1 LSVRL
6 QSFSFLCQC
15 LALNQ
20 SPETIER
27 LRYEIKRGSVDWES
41 IVQIANE
48 QLVSPALWIS
58 LMHKGLHE
66 DLPDELKYYLS
77 GLNNLNLQ
85 RNGRIKQQAEEIIMN
100 LNRIG
105 IEPILLKG
113 AALLFTNVF
122 SDPGVRILADLD
134 IMVSATDVEESL
146 KTLSSLGYRV
156 HEPDAPVFEWLH
168 HLPAMIRDGEPTA
181 IELHRQLFS
190 RKHGDIMVLTAED
203 CFNEATVIKT
213 MSLSFKILSLPHF
226 IIHNI
231 VHSEVQDGLFY
242 KGIVSLR
249 RLLDFAV
256 VSYSHPHAI
265 DWKSIEGKLKEHGF
279 RHIYRSYLHMAF
291 TLLNASVPH
300 AFGLKIGG
308 KFYLKKS
315 CLLMY
320 GSDRQKV
327 LVSWLTNPLRSFE
340 IYGSDRQKVLFSCFT
355 NPVRSFQ
362 IVLRDLTVER
372 LKVRFGCT
380 DGIVGLNKTRLKY
393 LWFLFRK
400 YVLNKSKC
408 S

>member
-1 LSVRL
+1 LSIRL
-6 QSFSFLCQC
+6 QRFLFLCQC
-15 LALNQ
+15 LALDQ
-20 SPETIER
+20 SPETIET
-27 LRYEIKRGSVDWES
+27 LHYEIKKGSVDWES

-48 QLVSPALWIS
+48 QLVSPALWVS
-58 LMHKGLHE
+58 LMHLGLHE

-77 GLNNLNLQ
+77 GLHNLNLQ
-85 RNGRIKQQAEEIIMN
+85 RNGLIKQQAEEIITS
-100 LNRIG
+100 LNRVG

-113 AALLFTNVF
+113 AALLFTNAF
-122 SDPGVRILADLD
+122 SDLGARIQADLD
-134 IMVSATDVEESL
+134 IMVLATDVEESR
-146 KTLSSLGYRV
+146 KTLSLLGYRV
-156 HEPDAPVFEWLH
+156 HEPDAPVFEWLQ
-168 HLPAMIRDGEPTA
+168 HLPAMIRDGEPAA

-190 RKHGDIMVLTAED
+190 RKYCDIMVLTAAD

-213 MSLSFKILSLPHF
+213 MSLSFKVLSLPHF

-231 VHSEVQDGLFY
+231 VHSEVQDRLFY
-242 KGIVSLR
+242 KGIISLR

-256 VSYSHPHAI
+256 ISYSHPHAI

-300 AFGLKIGG
+300 AFGLTIGG
-308 KFYLKKS
+308 KFHLKKR

-340 IYGSDRQKVLFSCFT
+340 SYGSDRRKVLFSCFT
-355 NPVRSFQ
+355 HPVRSFQ

-380 DGIVGLNKTRLKY
+380 EGIVDLNKTRLKY

-400 YVLNKSKC
+400 YVLSKDRYF
-408 S
+408 